1 MRRRSR
7 PEPAPGSLPDVGS
20 SGSKPRKPEQHHL
33 PKVGSKANE
42 EFEFTERR
50 KEVFRG
56 APMIV
61 VGILIVALLIGFVIV
76 TL

>member
-1 MRRRSR
+1 
-7 PEPAPGSLPDVGS
+7 VGS

-42 EFEFTERR
+42 EYEIDERR
-50 KEVFRG
+50 KEVFHG
-56 APMIV
+56 APWIV
-61 VGILIVALLIGFVIV
+61 VGIFIVLLLIGFVII